1 MNDYLINRV
10 LAAAEHTL
18 RRAQLESSVQHL
30 GLRGRFRELLVAEL
44 LQPWLPP
51 YVACGSGMIIDGN
64 NKKRQSTQDD
74 IILFDRSLTPP
85 ILATES
91 LSLEGVFLYN
101 SVLARIE
108 VKSQVTRADLKDFV
122 TSSLEIAALR
132 HSVQQGY
139 VGPPLSGTF
148 NLMVAFNSDAAGNGN
163 PDFQLQRL
171 TEVMQE
177 QDCDPLSGVVSML
190 CVAPY
195 GFWKI
200 GLSTGRVAWERLE
213 PAAPERNLAWFLGC
227 VSNACYLEHA
237 KRQGRDPKQTLE
249 GGVGMYFPE
258 PYVAAQTY
266 TP

>member
-51 YVACGSGMIIDGN
+51 YVACGSGMIIDVN

-101 SVLARIE
+101 SVLARI
-108 VKSQVTRADLKDFV
+108 
-122 TSSLEIAALR
+122 
-132 HSVQQGY
+132 
-139 VGPPLSGTF
+139 
-148 NLMVAFNSDAAGNGN
+148 
-163 PDFQLQRL
+163 
-171 TEVMQE
+171 
-177 QDCDPLSGVVSML
+177 
-190 CVAPY
+190 
-195 GFWKI
+195 
-200 GLSTGRVAWERLE
+200 
-213 PAAPERNLAWFLGC
+213 
-227 VSNACYLEHA
+227 
-237 KRQGRDPKQTLE
+237 
-249 GGVGMYFPE
+249 
-258 PYVAAQTY
+258 
-266 TP
+266 